1 MSRQQASEGRVAQ
14 ETITALLTAVESL
27 LLVFSTKAFLSS
39 PLKIPNLDEI
49 VAVLAG
55 NYFLYNLQ
63 IFYP

>member
-27 LLVFSTKAFLSS
+27 LLVSSTKAFLSS